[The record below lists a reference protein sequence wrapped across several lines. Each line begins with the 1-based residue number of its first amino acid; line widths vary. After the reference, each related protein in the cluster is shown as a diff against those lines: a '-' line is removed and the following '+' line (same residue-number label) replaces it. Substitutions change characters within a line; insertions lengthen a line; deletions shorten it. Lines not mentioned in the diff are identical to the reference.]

1 MPDYKLRIN
10 GLRHHDFKDRLDE
23 LYELAPGHRMSIS
36 IEHDNVAEQD
46 AVIVYW
52 GKHFVGYVRSGEDRE
67 LALSLIQA
75 SGRATML
82 GRIVGFDR
90 GNRWLWMEISSQ
102 QEPTPTKNR
111 PSTILTGWHFEGKTL
126 RLDEDEERLHTMLCN
141 LEMTLEQQEPWD
153 EDMEQWLEYCEG
165 NLWLDI
171 SLEASEHVTRI
182 LGLLTDGSNAQIA
195 YMEAAN
201 RLQRAVDRMGSPEM
215 RRKQAEQII
224 KKAHSYDMNVLLLHY
239 GNTAKDCIRQLP
251 KVLIDLFLED
261 GEIFMGRLWYLHRP
275 TKQIRAIK
283 TLLAMMIRLKD
294 DEEKKVVHD
303 IPEQWLIAWG
313 TRQKDKTKAEVV
325 REIVSTFE
333 MEKLK
338 PELISQMQEMTD
350 GCNVPLQHTKLMEEI
365 ALQPRTEN
373 HFNEGSVSIGA
384 GGTLMGN
391 VNTKE

>member
-23 LYELAPGHRMSIS
+23 LYELAPRHRMSIS

-165 NLWLDI
+165 NLWL
-171 SLEASEHVTRI
+171 EPGG
-182 LGLLTDGSNAQIA
+182 LGARDPNIGI
-195 YMEAAN
+195 AN
-201 RLQRAVDRMGSPEM
+201 RWQQCPNSIQGSRQPTPKGCRQDGKPRNEKETGRA
-215 RRKQAEQII
+215 
-224 KKAHSYDMNVLLLHY
+224 
-239 GNTAKDCIRQLP
+239 
-251 KVLIDLFLED
+251 
-261 GEIFMGRLWYLHRP
+261 
-275 TKQIRAIK
+275 
-283 TLLAMMIRLKD
+283 
-294 DEEKKVVHD
+294 
-303 IPEQWLIAWG
+303 
-313 TRQKDKTKAEVV
+313 
-325 REIVSTFE
+325 
-333 MEKLK
+333 
-338 PELISQMQEMTD
+338 
-350 GCNVPLQHTKLMEEI
+350 
-365 ALQPRTEN
+365 N
-373 HFNEGSVSIGA
+373 HQEGSFLRHERAPAALWQHG
-384 GGTLMGN
+384 
-391 VNTKE
+391 